1 MISLNWVGDYID
13 IKDQDV
19 NELALKITKAGINI
33 EGVYTHHIDNLVIG
47 EIKKVEEHPDSD
59 HLHVC
64 QVNIGNENLQIV
76 CGAHNVKKGL
86 KVIVAKVGAILPGDF
101 EIKKSKIRGVESCG
115 MMCAL
120 FELGLEEKV
129 LLNNIMSMKYSFDN
143 VYATSE
149 KIMQMTGLSSEQ
161 YDSALRGL
169 EEKELVTKRGNEW
182 RILPDNINSI
192 TGVEMYDMDQLRNK
206 K

>member
-1 MISLNWVGDYID
+1 M
-13 IKDQDV
+13 
-19 NELALKITKAGINI
+19 
-33 EGVYTHHIDNLVIG
+33 GV
-47 EIKKVEEHPDSD
+47 K
-59 HLHVC
+59 
-64 QVNIGNENLQIV
+64 
-76 CGAHNVKKGL
+76 VKKS
-86 KVIVAKVGAILPGDF
+86 
-101 EIKKSKIRGVESCG
+101 IKWSMSFAPVMACN
-115 MMCAL
+115 
-120 FELGLEEKV
+120 ELGLEEKV
-129 LLNNIMSMKYSFDN
+129 LLNSIMSMKYSFDN

-169 EEKELVTKRGNEW
+169 EKKELVTKRGNEW